1 MASKSLSVDN
11 RNFDI
16 SYDIVNPS
24 GTKDIIFLHGW
35 GSNKEIM
42 KNVFSPFLKDFRH
55 IYIDLPGFGKSPNDK
70 ELTTND
76 YVKITDEFLKLLN
89 SSKDIIAGH
98 SYGGKVSTLLNP
110 KNLVLLSTAGI
121 IEEKEL
127 SVKLK
132 IKSAKFF
139 NALGLGKITKKFR
152 SSDVNQMNEGMYAT
166 FKNVVN
172 EDFTSNF
179 ANFKNNALIFWGE
192 KDTATSLESGK
203 KISSLIDNSTF
214 ISYDGD
220 HYFFAK
226 NAKDICERI
235 ENGIL

>member
-1 MASKSLSVDN
+1 MASKSLKVDN

-16 SYDIVNPS
+16 SYEIVNPS
-24 GTKDIIFLHGW
+24 GKKDIIFLHGW
-35 GSNKEIM
+35 GSNKDIM
-42 KNVFSPFLKDFRH
+42 KNVFAPFLKDFRH
-55 IYIDLPGFGKSPNDK
+55 IYIDLPGFGKSPNSI

-89 SSKDIIAGH
+89 STKDVIAGH

-110 KNLVLLSTAGI
+110 KNLVLLSSAGI
-121 IEEKEL
+121 LEEKEL

-152 SSDVNQMNEGMYAT
+152 SEDVNKMNEGMYAT

-179 ANFKNNALIFWGE
+179 ANYKNNALIFWGE

>member
-1 MASKSLSVDN
+1 VASKSLSVDN

>member
-1 MASKSLSVDN
+1 MASKTITVENKS
-11 RNFDI
+11 FDI
-16 SYDIVNPS
+16 SYEIVNPS
-24 GTKDIIFLHGW
+24 AKVDFVVLHGW

-42 KNVFSPFLKDFRH
+42 KNSFSPYLKDFRH
-55 IYIDLPGFGKSPNDK
+55 IYIDLPGFGKSSNNY
-70 ELTTND
+70 ELTTSD
-76 YVKITDEFLKLLN
+76 YVKITDEFLKAVN
-89 SSKDIIAGH
+89 STKDFIAGH

-110 KNLVLLSTAGI
+110 KNLVLLSSAGI
-121 IEEKEL
+121 LEEKPFD
-127 SVKLK
+127 VKAK
-132 IKSAKFF
+132 ITMSKFF
-139 NALGLGKITKKFR
+139 NKLGLSGITKAFR
-152 SSDVNQMNEGMYAT
+152 SKDVNTMSEEMYAT

-172 EDFTSNF
+172 EDFSAHF

-203 KISSLIDNSTF
+203 KIASLIDNSTF

-235 ENGIL
+235 EKCNT